1 MLFVSIKVKQSMM
14 RLALNSVHFYTDISL
29 IWKKKRENA
38 LFAGL
43 LKKQK
48 MTSSTNRTNGSPKAK
63 NSSSLRV
70 RKRIVPKTVALF
82 IMYPLAN

>member
-14 RLALNSVHFYTDISL
+14 RLALNSVHFSTDISL

-48 MTSSTNRTNGSPKAK
+48 MTLCTNRTDGSPKAK
-63 NSSSLRV
+63 NSSSLGV
-70 RKRIVPKTVALF
+70 
-82 IMYPLAN
+82 